1 MRATGLR
8 ALVSALCGGLSSDAP
23 STEREVVGA
32 LLRFAAATGEAT
44 ASVVAEAEALGA
56 RVAAFWTRRATE
68 TGHAIEP
75 ITRDALLQRCEPDA
89 LLRSLRAMHASG
101 GPRVHAAT
109 LAWLHG
115 DDAAADTLVTHVRG

>member
-1 MRATGLR
+1 MEPLA
-8 ALVSALCGGLSSDAP
+8 
-23 STEREVVGA
+23 
-32 LLRFAAATGEAT
+32 
-44 ASVVAEAEALGA
+44 
-56 RVAAFWTRRATE
+56 
-68 TGHAIEP
+68 P

-115 DDAAADTLVTHVRG
+115 DDAAADTLATHVRG